1 MTTDPLSDPVQESA
15 AEARGPATDP
25 VSRPG
30 EEPTVE
36 DLRLASDALR
46 ARALAELEQWEDHEL
61 ADFIA
66 RAPEARQTYL
76 TGAGM
81 PVKRVYGPQDL
92 PESYD
97 EIGLPGKFP
106 YTRGPYPTMY
116 RGRKWTMRQIAG
128 FGQAEETNKRFQYL
142 IAQGQTGLSVDFD
155 MPTLMGLDSDDE
167 MSLGEVGREGV
178 AIDVLPDMAA
188 LFDGIDLENISVSMT
203 INPSAWILL
212 AMYVA
217 VAEDRGMDLD
227 KLSGTIQNDIL
238 KEYVAQK
245 EWVFPVRPS
254 MRIVRDCIAYGAE
267 HMARYNPV
275 NISGYHI
282 SEAGGNALQEV
293 AFTMAI
299 TKAYVEDVV
308 AAGYDVDS
316 FASRL
321 SFFFVSQADL
331 FEEAA
336 KFRAVRRYYAKMMKE
351 HFGAKKANSMRL
363 RFHAQTAAATLTKPQ
378 PMVNIVRTA
387 LQALSAVLGGAQ
399 SIHTNGLD
407 EAYTIPSEMAMKMAL
422 RTQQIIA
429 DETNVPN
436 VIDPLG
442 GSYYVEAL
450 TDEIEKG
457 IQEYMDKVE
466 AMGGVVPAIEQGFF
480 QREIS
485 DTAYDYAKRKASG
498 DRPVIGVNKY
508 VDSGEDQKIEVHKLD
523 PESEARQIL
532 RLKQTR
538 ENRDPGRARAALDA
552 LLEVARDDDANLL
565 PATIEAVRAHL
576 SMGEITGALREV
588 FGSYQE
594 TPVF

>member
-1 MTTDPLSDPVQESA
+1 MSDTDNS
-15 AEARGPATDP
+15 G
-25 VSRPG
+25 
-30 EEPTVE
+30 
-36 DLRLASDALR
+36 RLAEDALVER
-46 ARALAELEQWEDHEL
+46 VNADLQDWEGDEL
-61 ADFIA
+61 AAFLR
-66 RAPEARQTYL
+66 RAPESRDEYRS
-76 TGAGM
+76 GSGM
-81 PVKRVYGPQDL
+81 PVKRVYTPADL
-92 PESYD
+92 PEDWS
-97 EIGLPGKFP
+97 EIGLPGRFP

-116 RGRKWTMRQIAG
+116 RGRTWTMRQIAG
-128 FGQAEETNKRFQYL
+128 FGQAEETNQRFRYL

-155 MPTLMGLDSDDE
+155 MPTLMGLDSDDS

-178 AIDVLPDMAA
+178 AIDTLPDMEA
-188 LFDGIDLENISVSMT
+188 LFDGIDLEQISVSMT

-217 VAEDRGMDLD
+217 VAEDRGLDLN

-254 MRIVRDCIAYGAE
+254 MRIVRDTIVYCSE
-267 HMARYNPV
+267 RMARYNPV

-282 SEAGGNALQEV
+282 SEAGANALQEI

-299 TKAYVEDVV
+299 TKAYIEDVV
-308 AAGYDVDS
+308 ATGVDVDT

-331 FEEAA
+331 FEEVA
-336 KFRAVRRYYAKMMKE
+336 KFRAVRRYYAKMVKGY
-351 HFGAKKANSMRL
+351 GATNPNSMRL

-378 PMVNIVRTA
+378 PLNNIVRTA

-399 SIHTNGLD
+399 SLHTNGLD
-407 EAYTIPSEMAMKMAL
+407 EAYTIPSEMAMKVAL
-422 RTQQIIA
+422 RTQQILA
-429 DETNVPN
+429 DETGVTS

-442 GSYYVEAL
+442 GSYYVESL
-450 TDEIEKG
+450 TDRLEQGIE
-457 IQEYMDKVE
+457 EYMTKVDE
-466 AMGGVVPAIEQGFF
+466 MGGVIAAIEQGFF

-485 DTAYDYAKRKASG
+485 DTAYDFAKRKASG

-508 VDSGEDQKIEVHKLD
+508 VDAEADQKIEVHKLD
-523 PESEARQIL
+523 PESEARQIS
-532 RLKQTR
+532 RLKEIR
-538 ENRDPGRARAALDA
+538 ADRDPGRAEKALA
-552 LLEVARDDDANLL
+552 ELLAVARDDSANLM
-565 PATIEAVRAHL
+565 PATVEAVRAHL

-588 FGSYQE
+588 FGSYTE

>member
-1 MTTDPLSDPVQESA
+1 MTDDTQVTP
-15 AEARGPATDP
+15 
-25 VSRPG
+25 
-30 EEPTVE
+30 EE
-36 DLRLASDALR
+36 LRLASDALVKR
-46 ARALAELEQWEDHEL
+46 VGADFDDWRDTEL
-61 ADFIA
+61 ADFTA
-66 RAPEARQTYL
+66 RAPESKATYL
-76 TGAGM
+76 TGSGH
-81 PVKRVYGPQDL
+81 PVKRIYGPQDL
-92 PESYD
+92 PESWD
-97 EIGLPGKFP
+97 EIGLPGRYP

-116 RGRKWTMRQIAG
+116 RGRNWTMRQIAG
-128 FGQAEETNKRFQYL
+128 FGQAEETNQRFQFL

-155 MPTLMGLDSDDE
+155 MPTLMGLDSDDA
-167 MSLGEVGREGV
+167 MCLGEVGREGV

-188 LFDGIDLENISVSMT
+188 LFDNIDLENISVSMT

-212 AMYVA
+212 AMYVS
-217 VAEDRGMDLD
+217 VAEDRGYDLN

-245 EWVFPVRPS
+245 EWIFPVRPS
-254 MRIVRDCIAYGAE
+254 MRIVRDCIAYAAE
-267 HMARYNPV
+267 NMARYNPV

-282 SEAGGNALQEV
+282 SEAGANAVQEV

-308 AAGYDVDS
+308 STGIDVDT

-336 KFRAVRRYYAKMMKE
+336 KFRAVRRFYAKMMKE

-363 RFHAQTAAATLTKPQ
+363 RFHAQTAAATLTRPQ

-407 EAYTIPSEMAMKMAL
+407 EAYTIPSELAMKLAL

-450 TDEIEKG
+450 TDEIEAG
-457 IQEYMDKVE
+457 IGTYIDQVE
-466 AMGGVVPAIEQGFF
+466 AMGGVVAAIEQGFF
-480 QREIS
+480 QKEIS
-485 DTAYDYAKRKASG
+485 DSAYDFARRKASG
-498 DRPVIGVNKY
+498 ERPVIGVNKY
-508 VDSGEDQKIEVHKLD
+508 VDAQEDQKIEVHKLD
-523 PESEARQIL
+523 PESEARQIR
-532 RLKQTR
+532 RLKNVR
-538 ENRDPGRARAALDA
+538 ADRDPERAKAALDG
-552 LLEVARDDDANLL
+552 LLSAARDEKVNLM